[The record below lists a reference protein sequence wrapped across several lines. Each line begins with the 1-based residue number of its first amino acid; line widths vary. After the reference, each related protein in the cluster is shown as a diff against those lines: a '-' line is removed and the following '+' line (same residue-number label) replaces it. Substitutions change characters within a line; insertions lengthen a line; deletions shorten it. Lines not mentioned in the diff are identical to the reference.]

1 MDIAYLSLIIFVLI
15 TIIYFAFPSVG
26 KLPLTIDILQAGEL
40 DLYYKNNL
48 SRLGLYFLATILSQF
63 VINVIYLVN
72 KCGGSAGNNIGA
84 AALFTFIPWV
94 FIFGILMV
102 VLFMFPGIKSAFS
115 DVVGYFAI
123 SGKANNI
130 LSSILLDTEV
140 KEAIENAQGSM
151 EEKSKMS
158 KSAEAVMKMFGNK
171 SIIINQMNPENFLSV
186 WDILKPL
193 MVHGGN
199 IPGIEEKQR
208 QLLQLTVIRDNI
220 GEALWYIYSAILI
233 SSIVSYNLATRGC
246 IKDVSQIKQE
256 HDAYVQQQEEIQKQQ
271 QLNNSTTMKLT

>member
-26 KLPLTIDILQAGEL
+26 KLSLTIDILQAGEL

-94 FIFGILMV
+94 FIFGILIV

-208 QLLQLTVIRDNI
+208 ELLQLTVIRDNI

-271 QLNNSTTMKLT
+271 ELNNSTTMKLT

>member
-1 MDIAYLSLIIFVLI
+1 MDIAYLSLIIFVII
-15 TIIYFAFPSVG
+15 TIVYFAFPSVG
-26 KLPLTIDILQAGEL
+26 KLPLTMDILQAGEI

-72 KCGGSAGNNIGA
+72 KCGGSAGNNVGA
-84 AALFTFIPWV
+84 AALITFIPWV
-94 FIFGILMV
+94 FIFGILIV

-123 SGKANNI
+123 SGKANEI

-140 KEAIENAQGSM
+140 KEAIANSQGSI
-151 EEKSKMS
+151 EEKTKMT
-158 KSAEAVMKMFGNK
+158 KSAEAIMKLFGNK
-171 SIIINQMNPENFLSV
+171 SIMINQMNPENFLSV

-193 MVHGGN
+193 MINGGD
-199 IPGIEEKQR
+199 IPGIEEKQK
-208 QLLQLTVIRDNI
+208 QLLDLTVIRDNI

-233 SSIVSYNLATRGC
+233 SSVVSYNLATRGC
-246 IKDVSQIKQE
+246 IKDVSQIKE
-256 HDAYVQQQEEIQKQQ
+256 DHDAYVQQQEEIQKQEE
-271 QLNNSTTMKLT
+271 LNNSTTMTLA